1 MLRAGRV
8 DYFSS
13 NIPNP
18 PPLSAPSFATGD
30 KKVRLVVRANL
41 LAWSFGLVSV
51 SLLAGCAMFEKNTCE
66 KCGGTT
72 HGHVRNRLAVAT
84 PKKATTS
91 IARTKTIK
99 PNQSEGELK
108 LTGHANATSEPEV
121 LDDAAIKLAQGSA
134 ASPYKVEYLPAAS
147 EVVSQKIIS
156 ETPPPVTADGEKNVV
171 LKNVAFKYG
180 RGANFESVTG
190 QVQIFRKTMRL
201 RYASIEQEDAY
212 GGVVI
217 LEGSEISNLR
227 DGQHVRVQGT
237 FVAPS
242 DRHGSAKYR
251 VQSVELLD

>member
-1 MLRAGRV
+1 
-8 DYFSS
+8 
-13 NIPNP
+13 
-18 PPLSAPSFATGD
+18 
-30 KKVRLVVRANL
+30 VRANL
-41 LAWSFGLVSV
+41 FAWSFGLVSV
-51 SLLAGCAMFEKNTCE
+51 SLLAGCSLLDKNTCE

-72 HGHVRNRLAVAT
+72 HGHARNRLVGAT
-84 PKKATTS
+84 PKKAVSS
-91 IARTKTIK
+91 IARTKTAR
-99 PNQSEGELK
+99 PNQIEGELK

-121 LDDAAIKLAQGSA
+121 LDEVKQAK
-134 ASPYKVEYLPAAS
+134 ASGAEPYKVEYLPTAG
-147 EVVSQKIIS
+147 EVVSQKILS
-156 ETPPPVTADGEKNVV
+156 EMPPPVTADGEKNVV

-237 FVAPS
+237 FVAPT
-242 DRHGSAKYR
+242 DRNGNAKYR
-251 VQSVELLD
+251 EHTVELLD

>member
-1 MLRAGRV
+1 
-8 DYFSS
+8 
-13 NIPNP
+13 
-18 PPLSAPSFATGD
+18 
-30 KKVRLVVRANL
+30 VRANL

-51 SLLAGCAMFEKNTCE
+51 SLLAGCSLFEKNTCD

-72 HGHVRNRLAVAT
+72 HGHTPNRLVKTT
-84 PKKATTS
+84 PKKATSST
-91 IARTKTIK
+91 ARTKSAK
-99 PNQSEGELK
+99 PNMADGDLK
-108 LTGHANATSEPEV
+108 LTGHATPTSEPEV
-121 LDDAAIKLAQGSA
+121 LEDPAIKLAQ
-134 ASPYKVEYLPAAS
+134 ASPNSPFKVEYLPTAG
-147 EVVSQKIIS
+147 EVVSQKVIS
-156 ETPPPVTADGEKNVV
+156 ESGPPLTAPATANGEQNLV

-227 DGQHVRVQGT
+227 DGQHVRVHGT

-242 DRHGSAKYR
+242 DRNGNAKYR
-251 VQSVELLD
+251 VHTIEMLD